1 MDKCVEFNNEKF
13 GAMEVLITEDGIL
26 FPEQK
31 IRKYL
36 DVLNK
41 ELPLVCDS
49 VSDDGTAWIY
59 LFEVF
64 EYIRYAKVKQE
75 TRWDFEEWISDIIKD
90 CSKLL

>member
-1 MDKCVEFNNEKF
+1 MDKCVEFDNEKF
-13 GAMEVLITEDGIL
+13 GAMEVLITEDGVL

-36 DVLNK
+36 NVLNK

-49 VSDDGTAWIY
+49 VWIY
-59 LFEVF
+59 LFEIF
-64 EYIRYAKVKQE
+64 EYIRYAKVKRE

>member
-13 GAMEVLITEDGIL
+13 GAMEVLITEDGVL

-31 IRKYL
+31 IRK
-36 DVLNK
+36 
-41 ELPLVCDS
+41 
-49 VSDDGTAWIY
+49 Y

-64 EYIRYAKVKQE
+64 EYIRYAKVKRE